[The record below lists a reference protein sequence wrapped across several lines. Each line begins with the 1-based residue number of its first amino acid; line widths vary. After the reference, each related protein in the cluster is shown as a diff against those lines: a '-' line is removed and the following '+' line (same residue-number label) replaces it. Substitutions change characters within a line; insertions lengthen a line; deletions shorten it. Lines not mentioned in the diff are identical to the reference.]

1 VSDDDGMVRSAIMD
15 SESSKQRTHF
25 RCPLCGSHTFAAV
38 EITLRNGTRLKA
50 DFYHCTD
57 CSLHFVHPER
67 FMRAEKD
74 RRERTSAGLKTAFI

>member
-1 VSDDDGMVRSAIMD
+1 MTMALVRSAVMD
-15 SESSKQRTHF
+15 SGSPKQRTHF

-38 EITLRNGTRLKA
+38 EITLRNGTRLTA

-67 FMRAEKD
+67 FMR
-74 RRERTSAGLKTAFI
+74 REESPAAKVDVRLKPALA

>member
-1 VSDDDGMVRSAIMD
+1 MD
-15 SESSKQRTHF
+15 SGRSKQRTHF

-38 EITLRNGTRLKA
+38 EITLRNGTRLTA

-67 FMRAEKD
+67 FMRYEEA
-74 RRERTSAGLKTAFI
+74 SAQSIQAGLKPAFV